1 MGLRRRSR
9 ELALQFLFQNEFDR
23 KTSATAAVRSFAEH
37 FDVEKDVVDYAGLI
51 VEGITERSEEIDRE
65 IQTNSSHWKIGRM
78 SLVDVNVMRIAVFE
92 MKLMNPS
99 VPPNVAINE
108 AVEIAKKYGT
118 TDSGSFV
125 NGILDNIA
133 KQLV

>member
-37 FDVEKDVVDYAGLI
+37 FDVEKEVVDYAGQI
-51 VEGITERSEEIDRE
+51 VAGIIGLAAEIDKD
-65 IQTNSSHWKIGRM
+65 IQSNSAHWKISRM
-78 SLVDVNVMRIAVFE
+78 SLVDVNVMRIAIFE
-92 MKLMNPS
+92 MKHMRPG

-108 AVEIAKKYGT
+108 AVEIAKKYGA

-125 NGILDNIA
+125 NGILDTLA
-133 KQLV
+133 KGLK

>member
-1 MGLRRRSR
+1 MGMRRRSR

-37 FDVEKDVVDYAGLI
+37 FDVEKEVVEYAGQI
-51 VEGITERSEEIDRE
+51 VEGITDLAADIDRD
-65 IQTNSSHWKIGRM
+65 IQSHSAHWKISRM

-92 MKLMNPS
+92 MKHMRPA

-108 AVEIAKKYGT
+108 AVEIAKKYGA

-125 NGILDNIA
+125 NGILDTLS
-133 KQLV
+133 KGLK